1 MTAPVPGEPQSLT
14 RLELLL
20 GGLTALGPL
29 SIDLYLPALPA
40 IGAEFTVDTAAV
52 ELSLSAFFAGFAI
65 GQLVAG
71 PIVDRLGRVGPLQVA
86 LTIYVLASLGCAL
99 APSNDLLIA
108 CRFLQALGGATAVVV
123 PRAIVRDL
131 RSGAAAVHM
140 LSRLMLV
147 MGVAPIVA
155 PLLGG
160 WVLHAF
166 GWRAIFV
173 LLAGFGAL
181 ALVASTLALRSRA
194 APPGPQGPLRMAAQI
209 AALARE
215 PDFRTYALCGAFTSA
230 GMFAYISGS
239 SFVFIEVH
247 HVDPRHYGWFFGAN
261 ALGLIA
267 ASQLNRLL
275 VGRFSSEQ
283 VLRGATG
290 LATAAALTV
299 LAVVWTDTGGLW
311 GVAGALFVFVLTL
324 RVVAPHAPPLGGE
337 RTGGRVPGALCVSPP
352 ALAFLAPN
360 ATAMALERHG
370 ERAGLASAVLGSLQF
385 VIAATASWAVSALH
399 DDTAAPMAA
408 VVAGA
413 SCLALL
419 CFALRRRAT
428 AAG

>member
-1 MTAPVPGEPQSLT
+1 MTVPVAAGPPPPSLA

-52 ELSLSAFFAGFAI
+52 ELSLSSFFAGFAI

-71 PIVDRLGRVGPLQVA
+71 PIVDRLGRVRPLQVA
-86 LTIYVLASLGCAL
+86 LAIYVLASLGCAL
-99 APSNDLLIA
+99 APSNELLIA

-131 RSGAAAVHM
+131 RSGNAAVHM

-160 WVLHAF
+160 WILHAF

-173 LLAGFGAL
+173 ALAGFGAL
-181 ALVASTLALRSRA
+181 ALVASTLALRSRVT
-194 APPGPQGPLRMAAQI
+194 PRPQGPLRMAAQI

-283 VLRGATG
+283 VLRGAMT

-311 GVAGALFVFVLTL
+311 GVAGALFVFVSTL
-324 RVVAPHAPPLGGE
+324 GVV
-337 RTGGRVPGALCVSPP
+337 
-352 ALAFLAPN
+352 APN

-385 VIAATASWAVSALH
+385 VVAATASWAVSALH
-399 DDTAAPMAA
+399 DDTATPMAA
-408 VVAGA
+408 VIAGA

-419 CFALRRRAT
+419 CFALRRRPT
-428 AAG
+428 AAH

>member
-311 GVAGALFVFVLTL
+311 GVAGALFVFVSTL
-324 RVVAPHAPPLGGE
+324 GVV
-337 RTGGRVPGALCVSPP
+337 
-352 ALAFLAPN
+352 APN

-408 VVAGA
+408 VIASA

-428 AAG
+428 ATG

>member
-230 GMFAYISGS
+230 GMFAYISGF

-311 GVAGALFVFVLTL
+311 GVAGALFVFVSTL
-324 RVVAPHAPPLGGE
+324 GVV
-337 RTGGRVPGALCVSPP
+337 
-352 ALAFLAPN
+352 APN

-408 VVAGA
+408 VIAGA

>member
-194 APPGPQGPLRMAAQI
+194 APPRPQGPVRMAAQI

-311 GVAGALFVFVLTL
+311 GVAGALFVFVSTL
-324 RVVAPHAPPLGGE
+324 GVV
-337 RTGGRVPGALCVSPP
+337 
-352 ALAFLAPN
+352 APN

-399 DDTAAPMAA
+399 DDTAAPMA
-408 VVAGA
+408 VVIAGA

>member
-311 GVAGALFVFVLTL
+311 GVAGALFVFVSTL
-324 RVVAPHAPPLGGE
+324 GVV
-337 RTGGRVPGALCVSPP
+337 
-352 ALAFLAPN
+352 APN

-408 VVAGA
+408 VIAGA

>member
-1 MTAPVPGEPQSLT
+1 MTAPVPGAPQSLT

-311 GVAGALFVFVLTL
+311 GVAGALFVFVSTL
-324 RVVAPHAPPLGGE
+324 GVV
-337 RTGGRVPGALCVSPP
+337 
-352 ALAFLAPN
+352 APN

-408 VVAGA
+408 VIAGA

>member
-52 ELSLSAFFAGFAI
+52 ELSLSSFFAGFAI

-311 GVAGALFVFVLTL
+311 GVAGALFVFVSTL
-324 RVVAPHAPPLGGE
+324 GVV
-337 RTGGRVPGALCVSPP
+337 
-352 ALAFLAPN
+352 APN

-408 VVAGA
+408 VIAGA